1 MISLKM
7 LKALPAG
14 LAQTFRAQLERLDG
28 RDLAMALE
36 IVQIVMYAR
45 RELELAEVVEA
56 LAVRAAVQ
64 DLSQLQLHRL
74 RDPADIFEI
83 CGCLIKQSPSHGRI
97 SLAHFSVHEFFSAAT
112 LEAGRPNEYALPEL

>member
-14 LAQTFRAQLERLDG
+14 LAQTSRAQLERLDG

-83 CGCLIKQSPSHGRI
+83 
-97 SLAHFSVHEFFSAAT
+97 V
-112 LEAGRPNEYALPEL
+112 